1 MRRRSASSNSSE
13 GTIRRITVSKA
24 PFPAGYVR
32 LSTRPLKRVPF
43 PCSSSEYCPQTSLT
57 LLGVPAGKI
66 LDFSRGV
73 DWRSA
78 LSKPHSAMRS
88 RTSVYAP
95 ASQFALNCKK
105 AAHPSGFPFACARL
119 LLFPAKRAR
128 FDPTENSFGGDPTLR
143 RFAGTPIE
151 ALFRASHLN
160 ESVRAFEAF

>member
-1 MRRRSASSNSSE
+1 MRRRSAFSNSSE

-32 LSTRPLKRVPF
+32 LSTRPLERVPF

-66 LDFSRGV
+66 FDFSRGV

-78 LSKPHSAMRS
+78 LSKPLSWCS

-95 ASQFALNCKK
+95 PPDKGAFAFCIQISRSAN
-105 AAHPSGFPFACARL
+105 
-119 LLFPAKRAR
+119 
-128 FDPTENSFGGDPTLR
+128 
-143 RFAGTPIE
+143 
-151 ALFRASHLN
+151 
-160 ESVRAFEAF
+160 